1 MNQSP
6 CVHISGQWKASSTR
20 YRPPWWPLGGW
31 ASPKVL
37 NWKTTTLL
45 TQNYIWIIS
54 SVDQQYHVISR
65 AHKHMPKCQQKNCS
79 TGAIKSLNPL
89 TMISTCFIWAGLIC
103 PLFLLSLALQSVR
116 KALFTQTPHY
126 RCNEGP
132 SSHCLFTHREAREAW
147 RYTSWPWH
155 PCVFLLFFLICFL
168 TIYLNMYLPT
178 VCNHMDEVETAL
190 LPGADPIFLA

>member
-89 TMISTCFIWAGLIC
+89 TMISTFYLGWTHL
-103 PLFLLSLALQSVR
+103 PLVSSVTGSAVSEKSPFHTDSTLSLQRRPIFTLLVHSQGSPRGMTVHIMTLTSMCFFVFFFN
-116 KALFTQTPHY
+116 LFPHDLSKHV
-126 RCNEGP
+126 
-132 SSHCLFTHREAREAW
+132 SSHCL
-147 RYTSWPWH
+147 
-155 PCVFLLFFLICFL
+155 
-168 TIYLNMYLPT
+168 
-178 VCNHMDEVETAL
+178 
-190 LPGADPIFLA
+190 

>member
-54 SVDQQYHVISR
+54 SVDQQYRVISR

-103 PLFLLSLALQSVR
+103 PLFLLSQALQSVR
-116 KALFTQTPHY
+116 KALFTQRLHIIAATKAHLHTACSLTGKPKRHD
-126 RCNEGP
+126 
-132 SSHCLFTHREAREAW
+132 STHHD
-147 RYTSWPWH
+147 PDIH
-155 PCVFLLFFLICFL
+155 VFFCCFF
-168 TIYLNMYLPT
+168 
-178 VCNHMDEVETAL
+178 
-190 LPGADPIFLA
+190 